1 MTLKSDID
9 ARDAL
14 VLQLNPRTGNWLS
27 DTKDILIRFLQEY
40 FAGQTSGE
48 GMFHYSK
55 GDIAGDFS
63 NNLGPTD
70 EENTEVIITDA
81 GSLGTDVVEK
91 RPAIVLSRGPFAY
104 ANSAMDNLLTLDES
118 TEKRTHTDILTGS
131 FVINCVSRNGLEAEK
146 LALLVSK
153 AIRIHRRRIQLA
165 GFFQIGQRIRI
176 GSESPA
182 NALVSG
188 DSEEDFISVP
198 VTFPVYYQETYSI
211 QPSATTLAKITA
223 TVYAVARKFGGSLLY
238 PDSYNSD
245 GTINT
250 SSAGVVVSSWTVA
263 SSS

>member
-1 MTLKSDID
+1 MSVRSEDIA

-14 VLQLNPRTGNWLS
+14 VLKANPRTGNWLS

-40 FAGQTSGE
+40 FALQTPGE
-48 GMFHYSK
+48 GMFYFAK
-55 GDIAGDFS
+55 GNVSGA
-63 NNLGPTD
+63 LGPTD
-70 EENTEVIITDA
+70 EENTEVIITDS

-91 RPAIVLSRGPFAY
+91 RPAIVLARGPFSY
-104 ANSAMDNLLTLDES
+104 ANTALDNFLDLKHVN
-118 TEKRTHTDILTGS
+118 EKRTHTDILTGS

-146 LALLVSK
+146 LALLVAK

-182 NALVSG
+182 NGVVSG

-198 VTFPVYYQETYSI
+198 VTFPVFYQETFSV
-211 QPSATTLAKITA
+211 QPTAATLAKITA
-223 TVYAVARKFGGSLLY
+223 TVYAVARKFNGSLLF
-238 PDSYNSD
+238 PDSYNTD

-250 SSAGVVVSSWTVA
+250 SSDGVVVSSWTVA
-263 SSS
+263 SS

>member
-1 MTLKSDID
+1 MTLKYDIT

-14 VLQLNPRTGNWLS
+14 VLTYNPRTGNWLS

-40 FAGQTSGE
+40 FSNQTPGE
-48 GMFHYSK
+48 GMFYFAQ
-55 GDIAGDFS
+55 GQTEGV
-63 NNLGPTD
+63 LGPTD

-91 RPAIVLSRGPFAY
+91 RPAIILSRGPFAY
-104 ANSAMDNLLTLDES
+104 ANTAMDNFLGHVAS
-118 TEKRTHTDILTGS
+118 TDKRTHTDLLTGS

-146 LALLVSK
+146 LALLVAK
-153 AIRIHRRRIQLA
+153 AIRVHRRRIQLA

-188 DSEEDFISVP
+188 DAEEDFISVP
-198 VTFPVYYQETYSI
+198 VTFPVYYQETFSI
-211 QPSATTLAKITA
+211 NPSATTLAKITA

-250 SSAGVVVSSWTVA
+250 SSDGVVVSSWTVA
-263 SSS
+263 SS

>member
-1 MTLKSDID
+1 MTLREEDIT

-14 VLQLNPRTGNWLS
+14 VLQANPRTGNWMS

-40 FAGQTSGE
+40 FSLQTPGE
-48 GMFHYSK
+48 GMFYFAK
-55 GDIAGDFS
+55 GITEGD
-63 NNLGPTD
+63 LGPTD

-91 RPAIVLSRGPFAY
+91 RPAIVLARGPFAY
-104 ANSAMDNLLTLDES
+104 ANTALDNFLGSEEVND
-118 TEKRTHTDILTGS
+118 KRTHTDLLTGS

-146 LALLVSK
+146 LALLVAK

-182 NALVSG
+182 NSIVSG
-188 DSEEDFISVP
+188 DSEEDFIAVP
-198 VTFPVYYQETYSI
+198 VTFPVYYQETFSV
-211 QPSATTLAKITA
+211 QSSATTLAKITA
-223 TVYAVARKFGGSLLY
+223 TVYAVARKFNGSLLY

-245 GTINT
+245 GTINA
-250 SSAGVVVSSWTVA
+250 SSSGVVVSSWTVA
-263 SSS
+263 SSGD